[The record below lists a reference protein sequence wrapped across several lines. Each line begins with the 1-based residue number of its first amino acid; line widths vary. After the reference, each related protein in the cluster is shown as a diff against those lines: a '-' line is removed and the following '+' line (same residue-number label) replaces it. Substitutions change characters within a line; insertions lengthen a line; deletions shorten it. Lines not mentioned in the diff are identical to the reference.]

1 MDTIYAVQRPAAAVA
16 KVALAITAETRI
28 LFTTTDP
35 TNNRHIAEMS
45 MEGCQKARAITA
57 GRP

>member
-1 MDTIYAVQRPAAAVA
+1 MAVPAAAVA
-16 KVALAITAETRI
+16 KVALAITAERTI

-45 MEGCQKARAITA
+45 MERCQKARTIRA